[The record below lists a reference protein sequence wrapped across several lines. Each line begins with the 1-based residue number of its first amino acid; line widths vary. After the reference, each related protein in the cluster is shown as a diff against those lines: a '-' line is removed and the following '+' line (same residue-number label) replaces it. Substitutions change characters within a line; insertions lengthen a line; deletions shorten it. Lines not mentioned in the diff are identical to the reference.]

1 MTMDTT
7 APLTPDESKTRGQ
20 AQREAAPRGAMA
32 KVSERPADYDPVT
45 RLMWQGESRQPDLLS
60 LRYSRMLADPL
71 SFYRG
76 NALLMAEDLVRG
88 SNSSLE
94 VQICGDAHLAN
105 FNLFSSPERRLVFD
119 VNDFDET
126 DQGPFEW
133 DLKRL
138 VTSLA
143 VASSHLGHSDA
154 QQERIARTAA
164 QEYRLSIRRF
174 AGEDRL
180 ATWYS
185 TLDIDAVVADL
196 GGFFTENAI
205 HRIDHVVAFASG
217 RDTRKAFA
225 KLIVDDKDG
234 PRIVNRPPLLVPLK
248 DLHESGYLTTGDLER
263 LIAGYA
269 RTLSHDRQVLLSQ
282 FTPVDAARK
291 VVGVGSVGTECY
303 VVLLL
308 GRDEFD
314 PFFLQVKQAGP
325 SVIATATSHE
335 SMMPAGERVVQG
347 QRLMQATPDVFLGW
361 HSVKKGG
368 STRHYYVRQLYD
380 NKAAIAIDRLD
391 ESLLVTYGRLCAW
404 TLARAHAR
412 GGRGGE
418 IAGYLGKSDV
428 ADDAFAE
435 FAMAYRDRTL
445 SDFAALKSAVKE
457 GRITLAT

>member
-1 MTMDTT
+1 MDTT

-32 KVSERPADYDPVT
+32 KVTGRPADYDAVT
-45 RLMWQGESRQPDLLS
+45 RLMWQGETRQPDLLS

-180 ATWYS
+180 TTWYS

-248 DLHESGYLTTGDLER
+248 DLHESGYLTTGDLKR

-269 RTLSHDRQVLLSQ
+269 RTLSHDRQVLVSQ

-291 VVGVGSVGTECY
+291 VVGVGSIGTECY

-325 SVIATATSHE
+325 SVIATATSRE

-368 STRHYYVRQLYD
+368 SSRHYYVRQLYD

>member
-1 MTMDTT
+1 MDTT

-45 RLMWQGESRQPDLLS
+45 RLMWQGETRQPDLLS

-138 VTSLA
+138 VTSLT

-368 STRHYYVRQLYD
+368 STRHYYVRQLFD

-445 SDFAALKSAVKE
+445 SDFAALTSAVKE

>member
-20 AQREAAPRGAMA
+20 AQREAAPRGAIA

-45 RLMWQGESRQPDLLS
+45 RLMWQGETRQPDLLS

-138 VTSLA
+138 VTSLT

-185 TLDIDAVVADL
+185 TLDIDAVVTDL

-225 KLIVDDKDG
+225 KLVVDDKDG
-234 PRIVNRPPLLVPLK
+234 PRIVNRPPLLVPLE
-248 DLHESGYLTTGDLER
+248 DLHESGYLTTGDLKR
-263 LIAGYA
+263 LIAGYT

-314 PFFLQVKQAGP
+314 PFFLQVKQAGA
-325 SVIATATSHE
+325 SVIATATSRE
-335 SMMPAGERVVQG
+335 SVMPAGERVVQG

-457 GRITLAT
+457 GRVTLAT

>member
-1 MTMDTT
+1 MDTT

-20 AQREAAPRGAMA
+20 AQREAAPRGAIA
-32 KVSERPADYDPVT
+32 KVSDRPADYDPVT
-45 RLMWQGESRQPDLLS
+45 RLMWQGETRQPDLLS

-138 VTSLA
+138 VTSLT

-445 SDFAALKSAVKE
+445 SDFAALTSAVKE

>member
-1 MTMDTT
+1 MDTT

-32 KVSERPADYDPVT
+32 KVSERPADYDPVS
-45 RLMWQGESRQPDLLS
+45 RLIWQGESRQPDLLS
-60 LRYSRMLADPL
+60 LRYSRMLVDPL

-76 NALLMAEDLVRG
+76 NALLMAEDLVRE

-185 TLDIDAVVADL
+185 TSDIDAVVTDL

-225 KLIVDDKDG
+225 KLMVDDKDG
-234 PRIVNRPPLLVPLK
+234 PRIVNRPPLLVPLE
-248 DLHESGYLTTGDLER
+248 DLHESGYLTTGDLKR
-263 LIAGYA
+263 LIAGYT

-314 PFFLQVKQAGP
+314 PFFLQVKQAGA
-325 SVIATATSHE
+325 SVIATATSRE
-335 SMMPAGERVVQG
+335 SVMPAGERVVQG

-457 GRITLAT
+457 GRVTLAT

>member
-1 MTMDTT
+1 MASTR
-7 APLTPDESKTRGQ
+7 PPTPQERKTHGQ
-20 AQREAAPRGAMA
+20 AQRDATPRGALA
-32 KVSERPADYDPVT
+32 KLSDRPSDYDPVA
-45 RLMWQGESRQPDLLS
+45 RLMWQGESRRPDLLP

-76 NALLMAEDLVRG
+76 NALLMAEDLAQG
-88 SNSSLE
+88 SSTSLN
-94 VQICGDAHLAN
+94 VQICGDAHLSN
-105 FNLFSSPERRLVFD
+105 FNLFSSPERHLVFD

-143 VASSHLGHSDA
+143 VASSHLNHTDA
-154 QQERIARTAA
+154 QQERIALAAA
-164 QEYRLSIRRF
+164 QEYRESIRRF

-180 ATWYS
+180 ATWYA
-185 TLDIDAVVADL
+185 TLDIDAVMSDL
-196 GGFFTENAI
+196 GGFFTVNAI
-205 HRIDHVVAFASG
+205 HKIDHVVAYASG
-217 RDTRKAFA
+217 RDTRKAYA
-225 KLIVDDKDG
+225 KLIVDSKDG
-234 PRIVNRPPLLVPLK
+234 PRIVAKPPLLVPLSE
-248 DLHESGYLTTGDLER
+248 LHESGYLSTNDLEQ

-269 RTLSHDRQVLLSQ
+269 KSLTFDRQQLLAQ

-303 VVLLL
+303 VVLLF

-314 PFFLQVKQAGP
+314 PFFLQVKQAGV
-325 SVIATATSHE
+325 SVIATALGRDST
-335 SMMPAGERVVQG
+335 MPPGERVVRG
-347 QRLMQATPDVFLGW
+347 QRVMQATPDVFLGF
-361 HSVKKGG
+361 HAVKKGS

-380 NKAAIAIDRLD
+380 NKAAIAIDQLD
-391 ESLLVTYGRLCAW
+391 ESLLVAYGRICAW

-412 GGRGGE
+412 GGLGAE

-428 ADDAFAE
+428 ADEALAS

-445 SDFAALKSAVKE
+445 SDFTALQRAAKE
-457 GRITLAT
+457 GRITLAS

>member
-1 MTMDTT
+1 MDTT

-45 RLMWQGESRQPDLLS
+45 RLMWQGETRQPDLLS

-138 VTSLA
+138 VTSLS

-225 KLIVDDKDG
+225 KLMVDDKDG
-234 PRIVNRPPLLVPLK
+234 PRIVNRPPLLVPLE
-248 DLHESGYLTTGDLER
+248 DLHESGYLTTGDLKR

-291 VVGVGSVGTECY
+291 IVGVGSVGTECY

-325 SVIATATSHE
+325 SVIATATSRE
-335 SMMPAGERVVQG
+335 SVMPAGERVVQG

-445 SDFAALKSAVKE
+445 SDFAALTSAVKE